1 MVYCQFPYF
10 MYDMRMLSQTNIFGY
25 SGARVQGS
33 RPGSDNVTPS
43 AAKMMPSQNTAL
55 SPIQPVSIVNH
66 AGITNE
72 NNFYGSRANK
82 QQAPSAVSAEAYLT
96 SRISLRPVYIHNE
109 MITRMQNVSN
119 LSKNPPRFK
128 DQVDLIA

>member
-1 MVYCQFPYF
+1 MVYCQFPHF
-10 MYDMRMLSQTNIFGY
+10 MYDKRMLSQTNISGY
-25 SGARVQGS
+25 SSARVQSS
-33 RPGSDNVTPS
+33 RLGSDNVTPS

-55 SPIQPVSIVNH
+55 APTQPVSIVNH
-66 AGITNE
+66 PGITNE

-82 QQAPSAVSAEAYLT
+82 RQAPSAVSAEAYLT